1 MIYICLNMRKIKFI
15 GYSNSIIKSKILE
28 DAIVFFANKND
39 FKIKKL
45 EYNFVD
51 LKAMRTLNLDFL
63 NLDNHT
69 DILVFDYT
77 EQKNLIA
84 EVYISLSMMKENA
97 KKYNQSIENEC
108 VRLIS
113 HGLFHCLG
121 YKDKTPDEKAAMR
134 KMEEEFIFAVS
145 RETNQDV

>member
-1 MIYICLNMRKIKFI
+1 MQKIKFI
-15 GYSNSIIKSKILE
+15 GYSNSLFQNKILE
-28 DAIVFFANKND
+28 ETIVYFANKSG

-51 LKAMRTLNLDFL
+51 LSVMRSLNVDFL
-63 NLDNHT
+63 NHNNHT
-69 DILVFDYT
+69 DILTFDYS
-77 EQKNLIA
+77 EEKNLIA
-84 EVYISLSMMKENA
+84 EVYISLSMMIENA
-97 KKYNQSIENEC
+97 KKYNQSVDNEC

-121 YKDKTPDEKAAMR
+121 YRDKTPGEKAVMR

-145 RETNQDV
+145 RETNQNV

>member
-1 MIYICLNMRKIKFI
+1 MQKIKFI
-15 GYSNSIIKSKILE
+15 GYSNSLFQKKILDE
-28 DAIVFFANKND
+28 TIVFFANKSG
-39 FKIKKL
+39 FKIEKL

-51 LKAMRTLNLDFL
+51 LNAMRSLNVDFL
-63 NLDNHT
+63 NHDNHT
-69 DILVFDYT
+69 DILTFDYS
-77 EQKNLIA
+77 EEKNLIA

-108 VRLIS
+108 IRLIS

-121 YKDKTPDEKAAMR
+121 YKDRTNNEKAAMR

-145 RETNQDV
+145 RETNQNV

>member
-1 MIYICLNMRKIKFI
+1 MQKIKFI
-15 GYSNSIIKSKILE
+15 GYSNDLIRNKIIE
-28 DAIVFFANKND
+28 ETIVSFANKSG

-51 LKAMRTLNLDFL
+51 LKAMRSLNVDYL
-63 NLDNHT
+63 NHDNHT
-69 DILVFDYT
+69 DILTFDYS
-77 EQKNLIA
+77 EGKNLIA
-84 EVYISLSMMKENA
+84 EAYISLPMMKENA
-97 KKYNQSIENEC
+97 KKHNQSIDNEC
-108 VRLIS
+108 LRLIS

>member
-1 MIYICLNMRKIKFI
+1 MQKIKFI
-15 GYSNSIIKSKILE
+15 GYSNSLFQKKILDE
-28 DAIVFFANKND
+28 TIVFFANKSG
-39 FKIKKL
+39 FKIERL

-51 LKAMRTLNLDFL
+51 LNAMRSLNVDFL
-63 NLDNHT
+63 NHDNHT
-69 DILVFDYT
+69 DILTFDYS
-77 EQKNLIA
+77 EEKNLIA

-108 VRLIS
+108 IRLIS

-121 YKDKTPDEKAAMR
+121 YKDRTNGEKAAMR

-145 RETNQDV
+145 RETNQNV

>member
-1 MIYICLNMRKIKFI
+1 MQKIKFI
-15 GYSNSIIKSKILE
+15 GYSNSLFQNKILE
-28 DAIVFFANKND
+28 QTIVYFANKSG

-51 LKAMRTLNLDFL
+51 LSVMRSLNVDFL
-63 NLDNHT
+63 NHNNHT
-69 DILVFDYT
+69 DILTFDYS
-77 EQKNLIA
+77 EEKNLIA
-84 EVYISLSMMKENA
+84 EVYISLSMMIENA
-97 KKYNQSIENEC
+97 KKYNQSVDNEC

-121 YKDKTPDEKAAMR
+121 YRDKTPGEKAVMR

-145 RETNQDV
+145 RETNQNV

>member
-1 MIYICLNMRKIKFI
+1 MQKIKFI
-15 GYSNSIIKSKILE
+15 GYSNTLFQNKILE
-28 DAIVFFANKND
+28 ETIVFFANKSG
-39 FKIKKL
+39 FKIEKL

-51 LKAMRTLNLDFL
+51 LNAMRSLNVDFL
-63 NLDNHT
+63 NHYNHT
-69 DILVFDYT
+69 DILTFDYS
-77 EQKNLIA
+77 EEKNLIA
-84 EVYISLSMMKENA
+84 EVYISLSMMRENA
-97 KKYNQSIENEC
+97 KKYKQSIDNEC

-121 YKDKTPDEKAAMR
+121 YKDKTPGEKAVMR

>member
-1 MIYICLNMRKIKFI
+1 MQMIKFI
-15 GYSNSIIKSKILE
+15 ACPEGLIESDILKATIVSFAHKSG
-28 DAIVFFANKND
+28 

-51 LKAMRTLNLDFL
+51 LKQMRSLNANFL
-63 NLDNHT
+63 NHKNDT
-69 DILVFDYT
+69 DIITFDYT
-77 EQKNLIA
+77 EGKSIIA
-84 EVYISLSMMKENA
+84 EVFISTQMMIENA
-97 KKYNQSIENEC
+97 KTNNQSVDNEC

-121 YKDKTPDEKAAMR
+121 YKDKELEEKVIMR
-134 KMEEEFIFAVS
+134 KKEEEFIFAVS